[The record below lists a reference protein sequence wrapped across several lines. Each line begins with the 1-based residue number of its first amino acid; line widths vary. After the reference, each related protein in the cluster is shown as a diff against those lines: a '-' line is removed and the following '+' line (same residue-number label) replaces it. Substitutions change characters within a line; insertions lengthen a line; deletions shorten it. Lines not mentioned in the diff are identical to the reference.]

1 MNCSTSDASRGF
13 RRLISGPNVNASVP
27 CNSGTSLRQT
37 VGAPGSRSGFRRRY
51 RCLQTETTSVRVEAE
66 GRRGGR
72 EAYTLRRVRREF
84 NDLRD
89 RVFRG
94 NRWRG
99 SSGGST
105 ARYRFISTTAFLV
118 DYNGKVCRLSVAP
131 HRVTHP
137 KNSALS
143 SEGNRGGNAAHLLCC
158 GSSLSLHG

>member
-1 MNCSTSDASRGF
+1 MNCSTSDALWGF
-13 RRLISGPNVNASVP
+13 RRLICGPNVNASVP
-27 CNSGTSLRQT
+27 CNSGTSLQQT

-51 RCLQTETTSVRVEAE
+51 KCLQTETTSVRVEVD

-99 SSGGST
+99 SRRSSGGST

-118 DYNGKVCRLSVAP
+118 DYNGKVCRL
-131 HRVTHP
+131 RVWFHIESRTP
-137 KNSALS
+137 KTV
-143 SEGNRGGNAAHLLCC
+143 H
-158 GSSLSLHG
+158 

>member
-1 MNCSTSDASRGF
+1 MNCSTSDASWGF
-13 RRLISGPNVNASVP
+13 RRLIRGPNVNASVP
-27 CNSGTSLRQT
+27 CSSGTSLRQT

-72 EAYTLRRVRREF
+72 EANTLRRVRREF

-99 SSGGST
+99 SRRSSGGST
-105 ARYRFISTTAFLV
+105 ARYPFISTTAFLV
-118 DYNGKVCRLSVAP
+118 DYNGKVCRL
-131 HRVTHP
+131 RVWLHTESRTP
-137 KNSALS
+137 KTV
-143 SEGNRGGNAAHLLCC
+143 H
-158 GSSLSLHG
+158 